1 MRLDHV
7 NETEQIIH
15 GHQNLSGELA
25 SLEEAMNPGAFFQ
38 MSHLTGCAVHEA
50 LQSAERVKLEY
61 AAARSRLAEEYAA
74 RMRGRQVLG
83 QNVYERT
90 DGREGDHIFPAVS
103 SFQSSI
109 PTTSLS
115 YTDQLT
121 SLSAPTPG
129 RAYYN
134 SLDDPSLS
142 NWDVGGLTKGV
153 EEGGKGVSKESDQ
166 MAWGP
171 ASTVVHR
178 PTHQV
183 TSMRS
188 SYSIGNTNG
197 FTNAIHPSGD
207 SNTPVSTGS
216 MSVKFAPDH
225 WLHSAAKSQRHAS
238 PPQRHA
244 SPPPAGEGW
253 HVGERHASPPPLS
266 VIQRHASP
274 VMQRHAS
281 PVIGRDAS
289 PVPQRSA
296 NTSQESTS
304 QRLLQTLKGSSLAHG
319 SQRSPSSPG
328 IGPTLPPR
336 QVPEV
341 MQGHPRMTLNADP
354 TSKVLTSA
362 ALRDALHGSRS
373 SSPTYRAAIY
383 SELC

>member
-15 GHQNLSGELA
+15 GYQNLSGELA
-25 SLEEAMNPGAFFQ
+25 SLEQAINPGTYFQ
-38 MSHLTGCAVHEA
+38 MSHVTGCAVHEA
-50 LQSAERVKLEY
+50 LQSAERVKLDY

-90 DGREGDHIFPAVS
+90 DGRDGDHIFPAVS

-153 EEGGKGVSKESDQ
+153 AEGGKGVSKESDQ

-183 TSMRS
+183 TSVRS

-197 FTNAIHPSGD
+197 ITNGIHPSGD
-207 SNTPVSTGS
+207 SNAPVSTDS
-216 MSVKFAPDH
+216 TSVSFAPDH
-225 WLHSAAKSQRHAS
+225 WLHSAARSQRHAS
-238 PPQRHA
+238 PPPRAPDSQPLSVIQRHA
-244 SPPPAGEGW
+244 SP
-253 HVGERHASPPPLS
+253 

-281 PVIGRDAS
+281 PVIERHAS
-289 PVPQRSA
+289 PVPQRPA
-296 NTSQESTS
+296 NISQESTTHW
-304 QRLLQTLKGSSLAHG
+304 LLQTLKGSSLAQG
-319 SQRSPSSPG
+319 SQRSPSL
-328 IGPTLPPR
+328 GPALPPR

-341 MQGHPRMTLNADP
+341 MQGHPRMTLDTDP